1 MLQQVAHFNDLSPK
15 LMGEL
20 EEKIKSFGK
29 RVRFKFNISSNNPD
43 PEKYNGPTIWPQM
56 YVLDP
61 ITFDIVDPHEKREG
75 KSKQKKIGMVEM
87 TDDKGIPTSFHR
99 MRVHKRQLG
108 IVLFELEDAEGIQS
122 IEDQMY
128 VMYLLLHPKL
138 SGGRFANKSQKMIIE
153 LVDEQKEAREGRE
166 RRKERSLARAVAEG
180 MEESGIRQFAAAMLW
195 NEHED
200 IEVLR
205 DKTEALAEHDPTMF
219 NDLLEGK
226 SVEYRA
232 MIKRALDQQ
241 VIAYNP
247 AEFTYLWANNQQK
260 IVSMGAALG
269 NENEVGRFG
278 DWLMTNGVK
287 GDEVYKKIK
296 SLVKV

>member
-15 LMGEL
+15 LRGEL

-195 NEHED
+195 DEHED

-205 DKTEALAEHDPTMF
+205 DKTEALAEHDPKMF